1 MRGFFLCMLLILVT
15 TMSAGAVTYTYVDL
29 VNKLTD
35 LEGLAV
41 LPPPGEKCQQASSYD
56 RASKYDPTTD
66 RYIEW
71 GANNDCCGFIRE
83 ENGKQVWAE
92 IEGPGVIWRI
102 WSAWADE
109 GHVRIYLDGASEPTI
124 DLPFIGYFDRKNAPF
139 IYPSLVHNASGG
151 QNCYVPIP
159 FQKSCKIVADPNWGQ
174 YYHFTYTTYPK
185 DTKLPTFTRNLSAS
199 EVAALEAVD
208 KFLTSKL
215 GTDPAGKRNG
225 EKTISKRMS
234 VPAGRRVTAAK
245 IEGPR
250 AITAIRVKLNP
261 KSIGDPSKTLREVIL
276 QISWDDEK
284 EPSVRTPL
292 GDFFGTAPG
301 INKHMSLPSGMTE
314 NGECYSFWYMPFAK
328 GAVVELINDG
338 KKDFPL
344 EISITH
350 APLTKQSS
358 ELGRFHCKWHR
369 DAFLH
374 TEPGREI
381 DWPML
386 KTDGKGR
393 YCGVMLSVWNPQ
405 GGWWGEGDEKFFVDG
420 EKFPSTF
427 GTGSEDYFG
436 YAWCSP
442 ALFQNAFHNQ
452 TISEGNKGCVS
463 VNRWHIADNVPFQ
476 KSIECDIEK
485 YAVGADNPCKYAAT
499 TFFYLAP
506 GQTDPYLTIPSVE
519 ERTSYYKLRTI
530 KRVPNAVEAETAK
543 VLSVAQETTAA
554 VQQMYEWDAEG
565 NLWSGEA
572 QIWWAWPKIGDKLS
586 LALPVKKTGNYELKI
601 QMTKAGDYGIVQ
613 VWVDGRKI
621 GNPIDLYNPSV
632 VTTGEIS
639 LGKINLATG
648 QHEIT
653 FEVVGK
659 NESSAASVV
668 GIDYIKLEAI
678 K

>member
-1 MRGFFLCMLLILVT
+1 MRRFLIGILLLAAT
-15 TMSAGAVTYTYVDL
+15 TVSAGAAAYTYVDL
-29 VNKLTD
+29 VKKLTD

-41 LPPPGEKCQQASSYD
+41 LPPIGEKCQQASSYD
-56 RASKYDPTTD
+56 RASKYDPQTD
-66 RYIEW
+66 KYTEW

-102 WSAWADE
+102 WSAWADM
-109 GHVRIYLDGASEPTI
+109 GRVQIYLDGASEPTI
-124 DLPFIGYFDRKNAPF
+124 DLPFIGYFDRNNEPF

-159 FQKSCKIVADPNWGQ
+159 FQKSCKIVAEPNWGQ

-185 DTKLPTFTRNLSAS
+185 DTKLPTFTRSLST
-199 EVAALEAVD
+199 EEKTALAAVD
-208 KFLTSKL
+208 KFLSTKL
-215 GTDPAGKRNG
+215 GTDPAGKREG
-225 EKTISKRMS
+225 EKTIAKRIS
-234 VPAGRRVTAAK
+234 VPAGRRITAAK
-245 IEGPR
+245 IEGSG

-261 KSIGDPSKTLREVIL
+261 KAIGDASKTLREVIL
-276 QISWDDEK
+276 QISWDGEK

-301 INKHMSLPSGMTE
+301 INEHKSLTCGMSK
-314 NGECYSFWYMPFAK
+314 NGECYSFWYMPFSK
-328 GAVVELINDG
+328 SAVVELINDG

-344 EISITH
+344 EINITH
-350 APLTKQSS
+350 APLTKQVS

-386 KTDGKGR
+386 KTDGRGR

-463 VNRWHIADNVPFQ
+463 VNRWHITDNIPFQ

-485 YAVGADNPCKYAAT
+485 YAVGVDNPCKYAAT
-499 TFFYLAP
+499 AFFYLAP
-506 GQTDPYLTIPSVE
+506 GQTDPYSTTPSVE

-530 KRVPNAVEAETAK
+530 KRVPNAIEAETAK
-543 VLSVAQETTAA
+543 VLSAAQGTTPA

-572 QIWWAWPKIGDKLS
+572 QIWWAWPKLGDKLS
-586 LALPVKKTGNYELKI
+586 FALPVKKNGKYELKV

-613 VWVDGRKI
+613 IWLDDKKI
-621 GNPIDLYNPSV
+621 GSPIDLYNPGV
-632 VTTGEIS
+632 VPTGEIS
-639 LGKINLATG
+639 LGKVNLSAG
-648 QHEIT
+648 QHKIT

-659 NESSAASVV
+659 NEASAAYVI
-668 GIDYIKLEAI
+668 GIDYIKLEAA